1 MRVASV
7 SGCSP
12 AHDLGV
18 QRNGDGAVPL
28 GLVDPGVGSG
38 LNTGNR
44 REPFISLFPLK
55 AAHAGRNTTVGSYG
69 FPSERST

>member
-1 MRVASV
+1 MWLDKVAW
-7 SGCSP
+7 CSL

-18 QRNGDGAVPL
+18 QRNGDGDVPL
-28 GLVDPGVGSG
+28 GLVYPGVGSG

-44 REPFISLFPLK
+44 RELFISLLPLK
-55 AAHAGRNTTVGSYG
+55 VAHAGRNTTVRPYG